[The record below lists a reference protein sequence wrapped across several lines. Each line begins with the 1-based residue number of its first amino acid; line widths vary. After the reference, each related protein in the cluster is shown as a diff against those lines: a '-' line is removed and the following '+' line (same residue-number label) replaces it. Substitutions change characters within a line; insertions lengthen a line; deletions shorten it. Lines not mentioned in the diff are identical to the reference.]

1 MIKRIWSVFRADWQR
16 LTASVVAVV
25 VMMGLCLVPCLYAWF
40 NILSN
45 WDPYG
50 PASTGNIKVAV
61 ANEDEGC
68 EILGLQLNIGSL
80 VMDGLQTNDQ
90 MGWVFVDSRA
100 EALDGVES
108 GDYYAALIVLFRSQ
122 ILTGSPADSRHVQKN
137 ITLPDTNSHDSFTI
151 VHSDT
156 FIIDVKEISPAQ
168 VATLGGFNSG
178 DIHDFKHR
186 WIHLLILL
194 VNRSAQR
201 NGDNLVISTVLR
213 T

>member
-1 MIKRIWSVFRADWQR
+1 
-16 LTASVVAVV
+16 
-25 VMMGLCLVPCLYAWF
+25 MGIAAT
-40 NILSN
+40 IH
-45 WDPYG
+45 
-50 PASTGNIKVAV
+50 
-61 ANEDEGC
+61 
-68 EILGLQLNIGSL
+68 
-80 VMDGLQTNDQ
+80 
-90 MGWVFVDSRA
+90 RA
-100 EALDGVES
+100 ECPSVSKCLLFDQTAI
-108 GDYYAALIVLFRSQ
+108 LIVPYSLAVQKACHNIPLVIRIVAAIIHTQ

-194 VNRSAQR
+194 VNRSAQW

>member
-1 MIKRIWSVFRADWQR
+1 MIQKTILSA
-16 LTASVVAVV
+16 
-25 VMMGLCLVPCLYAWF
+25 GLC
-40 NILSN
+40 S
-45 WDPYG
+45 DP
-50 PASTGNIKVAV
+50 KVYPLK
-61 ANEDEGC
+61 C
-68 EILGLQLNIGSL
+68 FIS
-80 VMDGLQTNDQ
+80 
-90 MGWVFVDSRA
+90 SR
-100 EALDGVES
+100 S
-108 GDYYAALIVLFRSQ
+108 IVL
-122 ILTGSPADSRHVQKN
+122 TDSPIFFRHVQKN

-194 VNRSAQR
+194 VNRSAQW